1 VGENTLAIITKT
13 ETRVGFRR
21 TPSTSNHQILI
32 AGVSLGC
39 ATFDMGDV
47 RVAYIA
53 DKVRIG
59 TVLNPSHVYLL
70 SLCDDRL
77 RLLVALVD

>member
-1 VGENTLAIITKT
+1 
-13 ETRVGFRR
+13 
-21 TPSTSNHQILI
+21 
-32 AGVSLGC
+32 
-39 ATFDMGDV
+39 MGDV